1 MDARR
6 ITESFAVAG
15 QLQPDDMQAAAEAGY
30 TTVINNRPDHE
41 GGPEQPTAQACAQ
54 AAEAAGLAYHY
65 LPMTPDQLSPELVSS
80 FQQALRESS
89 GPVLA
94 HCKSGPRSLVLWGL
108 AQVCHEGREIDTVLE
123 EAYAQGFDISHLKPL
138 FQAFQQQAASG

>member
-6 ITESFAVAG
+6 IAEGFAVAG
-15 QLQPDDMQAAAEAGY
+15 QLQPDDMPAAAEAGY

-41 GGPEQPTAQACAQ
+41 GGPEQPTAEACAK
-54 AAEAAGLAYHY
+54 AAEEAGLAYHY
-65 LPMTPDQLSPELVSS
+65 LPMTPDQLSPELVAS
-80 FQQALRESS
+80 FHAALSQS
-89 GPVLA
+89 GGPVLA

-108 AQVCHEGREIDTVLE
+108 AQVCHEGREIDAVLE

-138 FQAFQQQAASG
+138 FQAFQAQTTAG

>member
-6 ITESFAVAG
+6 ITDSFAVAG
-15 QLQPDDMQAAAEAGY
+15 QLRPQDMPALAEAGY

-41 GGPEQPTAQACAQ
+41 GGPDQPSAQACAQ
-54 AAEAAGLAYHY
+54 AADAAGLAYHY

-108 AQVCHEGREIDTVLE
+108 AQVCHEGRDIDTVLA
-123 EAYAQGFDISHLKPL
+123 EANAQGFDISHLKPL
-138 FQAFQQQAASG
+138 FQAFQQQAAAG